1 MGLLESELIRSL
13 GFIIPGLSK
22 GLVYALIGLGFV
34 LVYKCTGVFNLA
46 VGEMMVLGGYL
57 LYAFSVQLGIPIWGA
72 VALSIVAAA
81 IVGIIS
87 NRLFVQ
93 PLIGQQIISM
103 VMVVL
108 ALGIVIVATI
118 ILAWGSETLFVPRL
132 FPSGGVS
139 IMGVSLGWD
148 YIGFGVVSLVL
159 LLGLIAFFRYSN
171 IGLSMMAI
179 SEDQQAA
186 QALGVSVKRI
196 IQIAWVLGT
205 VTAAIGG
212 IMLTSLTSVQYGQA
226 SIGLIG
232 MAVALVGGL
241 QSMGGVVIGGL
252 LVGLVQGISAG
263 YIDPYVPGSF
273 QEVSAY
279 IIMMLILLL
288 RPYGFFGWER
298 IERV

>member
-1 MGLLESELIRSL
+1 MESELIRSL
-13 GFIIPGLSK
+13 AFIIPGLSK

-46 VGEMMVLGGYL
+46 IGEMMVLGGYL
-57 LYAFSVQLGIPIWGA
+57 LYFFSVQIGIPIWGG
-72 VALSIVAAA
+72 VALTIAATA

-93 PLIGQQIISM
+93 PLIGQSIISM

-108 ALGIVIVATI
+108 ALGIVIIASI
-118 ILAWGSETLFVPRL
+118 ILVWGSDTLFVPRL

-139 IMGVSLGWD
+139 ILGTSLGWD
-148 YIGFGVVSLVL
+148 YIGFAVVSGAL

-226 SIGLIG
+226 SIGLIAI
-232 MAVALVGGL
+232 AVALLGGL
-241 QSMGGVVIGGL
+241 QSMAGVAIAGL
-252 LVGLVQGISAG
+252 LIGLIQGISAG

-279 IIMMLILLL
+279 IIMMLILLF